1 MYLLQAL
8 WSPQTGSDL
17 TGAWR
22 RDASMR
28 PSRRNRHTSRSLA
41 RQRDQRRFG
50 RQQRCDREVAVDML
64 PCCRRGAGVAGAA
77 RRDHDGYSDTPGRP
91 VLPDGGTLPRLAHAE
106 KNSETACSRVTDES
120 VRVTPR
126 VSYRSHRDPLLLLLD
141 TAAGSGTFSRHASA
155 VLMIELLARFG
166 AGSTGG
172 HGK

>member
-1 MYLLQAL
+1 MWRCFVRDQARVPSVAGAGSSLFRNRNNFFYLLQAL

-22 RDASMR
+22 RVMPAC
-28 PSRRNRHTSRSLA
+28 A
-41 RQRDQRRFG
+41 RQVEIDMRVDLWPARG
-50 RQQRCDREVAVDML
+50 TLGVLGDKQRCDREVAVDML

-126 VSYRSHRDPLLLLLD
+126 VPYRSHTSINSLWP
-141 TAAGSGTFSRHASA
+141 H
-155 VLMIELLARFG
+155 
-166 AGSTGG
+166 
-172 HGK
+172 